1 MNLYKIFLFIL
12 VLTTWLNGGQWVID
26 TLPTSG
32 YYYSMVIDSNGVPV
46 IGYNSGKVSCA
57 KYISG
62 YGWLIQ
68 NIDTEGYAYS
78 YNVRWLAAG
87 KNGSLHAAYEHYNGS
102 YSSDLKYAKW
112 NGVTWIS
119 EAVTGATNLSW
130 IYDISI
136 VVDSNDN
143 PHIAYYDGNSGDYKY
158 INNTGTGWSSPSV
171 MPGSSSSAGLA
182 IDGGNTIHTAYYS
195 GSLYYAK
202 KDAGGSWSSP
212 EIVTNDGGWNC
223 SIAVSPSGMVA
234 IAYQDSNE
242 DLKCAIKIGNSWQI
256 YNVDVGD
263 EKVGNY
269 ISVAIDSISNVHIV
283 YDNYSFDDLKY
294 AKLSAGTWNV
304 QTIDS
309 IGKVGDHCSIAI
321 NTQNN
326 PCIAYD
332 DETNNRIKYAYW
344 SGGPTSSTTDI
355 PANIKLRNNSF
366 KPEKGEKME
375 IECELFQSSNLKINI
390 YNLKNELIKTVV
402 DENRTEGKYSE
413 FWEGINSRG
422 EIVGSGLYFVVIEVG
437 SHKIVKK
444 AVVIK

>member
-1 MNLYKIFLFIL
+1 M
-12 VLTTWLNGGQWVID
+12 
-26 TLPTSG
+26 
-32 YYYSMVIDSNGVPV
+32 
-46 IGYNSGKVSCA
+46 
-57 KYISG
+57 
-62 YGWLIQ
+62 
-68 NIDTEGYAYS
+68 
-78 YNVRWLAAG
+78 R
-87 KNGSLHAAYEHYNGS
+87 
-102 YSSDLKYAKW
+102 
-112 NGVTWIS
+112 
-119 EAVTGATNLSW
+119 
-130 IYDISI
+130 
-136 VVDSNDN
+136 
-143 PHIAYYDGNSGDYKY
+143 
-158 INNTGTGWSSPSV
+158 
-171 MPGSSSSAGLA
+171 
-182 IDGGNTIHTAYYS
+182 
-195 GSLYYAK
+195 
-202 KDAGGSWSSP
+202 
-212 EIVTNDGGWNC
+212 
-223 SIAVSPSGMVA
+223 
-234 IAYQDSNE
+234 
-242 DLKCAIKIGNSWQI
+242 I